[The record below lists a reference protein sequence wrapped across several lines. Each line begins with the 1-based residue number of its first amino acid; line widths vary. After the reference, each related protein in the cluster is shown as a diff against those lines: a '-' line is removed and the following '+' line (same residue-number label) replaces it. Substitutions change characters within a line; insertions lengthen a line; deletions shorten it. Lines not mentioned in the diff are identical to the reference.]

1 MINLD
6 IILIG
11 FRNYINSFINQLAN
25 IDELKIKDDLKNIN
39 KFLPENDLIQI
50 SPFMLKA
57 QKFLER
63 QTKNSLELESYKTF
77 DYFIRSFYG

>member
-6 IILIG
+6 IILIS

-25 IDELKIKDDLKNIN
+25 IDKLKIKDDLKNNN